1 MTPFT
6 GSGELLLTR
15 NSTTRVQTKK
25 NYLFFLK
32 KSNSLLFS
40 LFSLFSLFALGK
52 PFRTTFYAKT
62 RCEVRALSRLFVC
75 LCIYAKRFI
84 TYARN
89 TISSPRVYVNVSV
102 SRCSRVA
109 AFFLSHQRFC
119 ARFSSFSL
127 CYGKKWE
134 RKKLRA
140 LCLFSSERKTRKC
153 SARKKRGSRSINI
166 SLARYDGA
174 CCVLSS
180 SAYCGLGRRFMHH
193 HARRKTTKETYFGC
207 LTDQKNS
214 LSIFNLTAKWKK
226 KRTRRLKRKRRKMRM
241 RSK

>member
-1 MTPFT
+1 MR
-6 GSGELLLTR
+6 GTR
-15 NSTTRVQTKK
+15 
-25 NYLFFLK
+25 
-32 KSNSLLFS
+32 SLSLSLS
-40 LFSLFSLFALGK
+40 LFVYL
-52 PFRTTFYAKT
+52 RETFYY
-62 RCEVRALSRLFVC
+62 VREEYDFVSARLS
-75 LCIYAKRFI
+75 KRF
-84 TYARN
+84 
-89 TISSPRVYVNVSV
+89 
-102 SRCSRVA
+102 CVA
-109 AFFLSHQRFC
+109 VFASGGFFLSHQRFC

-127 CYGKKWE
+127 RYGKKWE

-207 LTDQKNS
+207 LTDQKKILSPS
-214 LSIFNLTAKWKK
+214 LT
-226 KRTRRLKRKRRKMRM
+226 
-241 RSK
+241 

>member
-1 MTPFT
+1 MRGILFR
-6 GSGELLLTR
+6 LR
-15 NSTTRVQTKK
+15 AFNQTFLCCGVREWR
-25 NYLFFLK
+25 LFF
-32 KSNSLLFS
+32 SFIVAFARTFRRS
-40 LFSLFSLFALGK
+40 LF
-52 PFRTTFYAKT
+52 
-62 RCEVRALSRLFVC
+62 VR
-75 LCIYAKRFI
+75 
-84 TYARN
+84 
-89 TISSPRVYVNVSV
+89 
-102 SRCSRVA
+102 
-109 AFFLSHQRFC
+109 
-119 ARFSSFSL
+119 
-127 CYGKKWE
+127 KKWE
-134 RKKLRA
+134 RKKFRA
-140 LCLFSSERKTRKC
+140 ICLFSSERKTRKC
-153 SARKKRGSRSINI
+153 SARKKRGSPSCSI

>member
-1 MTPFT
+1 M
-6 GSGELLLTR
+6 L
-15 NSTTRVQTKK
+15 
-25 NYLFFLK
+25 
-32 KSNSLLFS
+32 
-40 LFSLFSLFALGK
+40 
-52 PFRTTFYAKT
+52 
-62 RCEVRALSRLFVC
+62 
-75 LCIYAKRFI
+75 
-84 TYARN
+84 
-89 TISSPRVYVNVSV
+89 
-102 SRCSRVA
+102 RCSRVA
-109 AFFLSHQRFC
+109 AFFLSHHRFC
-119 ARFSSFSL
+119 ARFSSVLSL
-127 CYGKKWE
+127 VE
-134 RKKLRA
+134 RNGREKSYA

-153 SARKKRGSRSINI
+153 CARKKRGSRSINI

>member
-1 MTPFT
+1 V
-6 GSGELLLTR
+6 L
-15 NSTTRVQTKK
+15 
-25 NYLFFLK
+25 
-32 KSNSLLFS
+32 
-40 LFSLFSLFALGK
+40 
-52 PFRTTFYAKT
+52 
-62 RCEVRALSRLFVC
+62 
-75 LCIYAKRFI
+75 
-84 TYARN
+84 
-89 TISSPRVYVNVSV
+89 
-102 SRCSRVA
+102 RCSRVA

-153 SARKKRGSRSINI
+153 CARKKRGSRSINI

>member
-1 MTPFT
+1 MLSF
-6 GSGELLLTR
+6 S
-15 NSTTRVQTKK
+15 
-25 NYLFFLK
+25 LFP
-32 KSNSLLFS
+32 LFS
-40 LFSLFSLFALGK
+40 LFSLLENLSAQLFTQRHDA
-52 PFRTTFYAKT
+52 RY
-62 RCEVRALSRLFVC
+62 ALSLVC
-75 LCIYAKRFI
+75 LFIYAKRFI

-89 TISSPRVYVNVSV
+89 TISSPRVEVNVSV

-109 AFFLSHQRFC
+109 AFFLSHHLFC

-127 CYGKKWE
+127 CFRKKWE

>member
-1 MTPFT
+1 M
-6 GSGELLLTR
+6 
-15 NSTTRVQTKK
+15 
-25 NYLFFLK
+25 
-32 KSNSLLFS
+32 
-40 LFSLFSLFALGK
+40 
-52 PFRTTFYAKT
+52 
-62 RCEVRALSRLFVC
+62 
-75 LCIYAKRFI
+75 KRF
-84 TYARN
+84 ARF
-89 TISSPRVYVNVSV
+89 
-102 SRCSRVA
+102 CVA
-109 AFFLSHQRFC
+109 AFASDGF
-119 ARFSSFSL
+119 FSL
-127 CYGKKWE
+127 SSSLLRALFVVLSLLEKGMGEE
-134 RKKLRA
+134 RNKLRA
-140 LCLFSSERKTRKC
+140 ICLISSERKTRKC
-153 SARKKRGSRSINI
+153 SARKKRGSCSINI

>member
-1 MTPFT
+1 M
-6 GSGELLLTR
+6 
-15 NSTTRVQTKK
+15 
-25 NYLFFLK
+25 
-32 KSNSLLFS
+32 
-40 LFSLFSLFALGK
+40 
-52 PFRTTFYAKT
+52 
-62 RCEVRALSRLFVC
+62 
-75 LCIYAKRFI
+75 
-84 TYARN
+84 
-89 TISSPRVYVNVSV
+89 

-140 LCLFSSERKTRKC
+140 PLFSSERKTRKC

>member
-1 MTPFT
+1 MR
-6 GSGELLLTR
+6 GTR
-15 NSTTRVQTKK
+15 
-25 NYLFFLK
+25 FL
-32 KSNSLLFS
+32 S
-40 LFSLFSLFALGK
+40 
-52 PFRTTFYAKT
+52 
-62 RCEVRALSRLFVC
+62 FVC
-75 LCIYAKRFI
+75 LFVYLRETFYYICEEYDFVSARLSKRF
-84 TYARN
+84 
-89 TISSPRVYVNVSV
+89 
-102 SRCSRVA
+102 CVA
-109 AFFLSHQRFC
+109 VFASGGF
-119 ARFSSFSL
+119 FSL
-127 CYGKKWE
+127 SSSLLRALFVRSLFGRKKWE

-153 SARKKRGSRSINI
+153 CARKKRGSRSINI